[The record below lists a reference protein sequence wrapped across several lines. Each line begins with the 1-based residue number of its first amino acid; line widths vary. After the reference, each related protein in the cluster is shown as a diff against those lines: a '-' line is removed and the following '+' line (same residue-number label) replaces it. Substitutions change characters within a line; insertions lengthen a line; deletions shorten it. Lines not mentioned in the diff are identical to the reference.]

1 MRNIAGVCDPTG
13 IVFGLMPHPEAYHS
27 TWLGPS
33 WTRDRPE
40 HGEGAGLAIFRNA
53 VKYIQSRV

>member
-1 MRNIAGVCDPTG
+1 
-13 IVFGLMPHPEAYHS
+13 VFGLMPHPEAYHS

-40 HGEGAGLAIFRNA
+40 HGEGAGLAIFHNA
-53 VKYIQSRV
+53 VKFIQSRV